1 VNSIRPKQY
10 IHNTGNLVT
19 QKFKK
24 KLAEGCE
31 YDYERG
37 GTILVL
43 SLTELKASPGP
54 FGDMMQFQFLI
65 PVMWPVSECLV
76 HDRCDLQITM
86 IPLGMIVISS
96 QPCWPTSNPTSTL
109 PSSDI
114 AIAIRLYPGP
124 CHFRRFSWSVLNIL
138 VSVKGK
144 EPVEFFLRIPFAGY
158 IHEMRFEIVAKCS
171 TTKARV
177 SRMILGRQC
186 SFLNL

>member
-114 AIAIRLYPGP
+114 AIAGHPSLPWSLPLSTILLVGAKYPSFCQREGTCGIFFKDTVRRL
-124 CHFRRFSWSVLNIL
+124 H
-138 VSVKGK
+138 
-144 EPVEFFLRIPFAGY
+144 
-158 IHEMRFEIVAKCS
+158 
-171 TTKARV
+171 T
-177 SRMILGRQC
+177 
-186 SFLNL
+186 